1 MEIPRLLIW
10 SVINFV
16 LFAGGMVW
24 LLRRP
29 MQAFFAK
36 RAAWL
41 QDEVAKARQAEQAA
55 NDRLAAIQVRLDQMD
70 TEMAELQRR
79 LRAEGE
85 QERQTMVRRAQH
97 LAEKIRRETERTIT
111 QELERGQHEL
121 RKTAVDMA
129 ILMAERIL
137 REQISP
143 EDQRRLALNFVEKLS
158 SLH

>member
-1 MEIPRLLIW
+1 MEIPQLLMW

-16 LFAGGMVW
+16 LFAGGMVF

-29 MQAFFAK
+29 AREFFAK
-36 RAAWL
+36 RAEL
-41 QDEVAKARQAEQAA
+41 LQAEVTKAAQAERTA
-55 NDRLAAIQVRLDQMD
+55 NERLAAIQGRLDQMD
-70 TEMAELQRR
+70 VEMAELQRR

-85 QERQTMVRRAQH
+85 QERQTMVRRAQAM
-97 LAEKIRRETERTIT
+97 AEKAHRETERMIA
-111 QELERGQHEL
+111 QELESGRQEL

-143 EDQRRLALNFVEKLS
+143 EDQRRLALNFAERLS

>member
-1 MEIPRLLIW
+1 MEIPQLLIW
-10 SVINFV
+10 SAINFA
-16 LFAGGMVW
+16 LFAGGMVL

-36 RAAWL
+36 RAALL
-41 QDEVAKARQAEQAA
+41 QDEVAQAQRAEQAA
-55 NDRLAAIQVRLDQMD
+55 NDRLVAIQGRLDQME
-70 TEMAELQRR
+70 TEMAELRRR

-85 QERQTMVRRAQH
+85 QERLTMVRRAQSA
-97 LAEKIRRETERTIT
+97 AEKTHRETERMIA